1 MESTHEEHAMSYGLM
16 LYAVELDKVR
26 AAVGSDDEKL
36 RRSIG
41 GRFKRDIAAAD
52 SWFSSAIEGGCPPRY
67 EALRHLIHGAP
78 RVEGYAFQYAYAF
91 KLLVEHYGRFLDND
105 GFMPIGFDYLEQV
118 NAQLRALGVS
128 AIDVESLAY
137 FHPPVELPIPGDFPG
152 VGYLELETLREGVAQ
167 FEAIEAGAIAGIA
180 DSFMQTS
187 IQNVRQWCQSCAQ
200 QGRGLVSF
208 YH

>member
-1 MESTHEEHAMSYGLM
+1 MGYGLM
-16 LYAVELDKVR
+16 VYAVELDKAR

-52 SWFSSAIEGGCPPRY
+52 SWFSSEIEGGCPPRY
-67 EALRHLIHGAP
+67 EALRHLIHGTP

-91 KLLVEHYGRFLDND
+91 KLIVEHYGRFLHND
-105 GFMPIGFDYLEQV
+105 SFMPISFDHLERV
-118 NAQLRALGVS
+118 NAQLRALGVT

-137 FHPPVELPIPGDFPG
+137 FRPPVELPRPDDFPG
-152 VGYLELETLREGVAQ
+152 VGYLELETLREGLAQ
-167 FEAIEAGAIAGIA
+167 FEAVAAGAIEGIA
-180 DSFMQTS
+180 DSFMQGS
-187 IQNVRQWCQSCAQ
+187 VENVRQWCQSCVQ